1 MSEQKKKQAYQ
12 AMINALAEKAERRE
26 QEKLQEKKDNEK
38 YLQYIREKDA
48 QEKEIKVKKAEINA
62 AK

>member
-1 MSEQKKKQAYQ
+1 MSEFKKKQAYQ
-12 AMINALAEKAERRE
+12 AMINALAEKAEKRE
-26 QEKLQEKKDNEK
+26 QEKLLEKSENEK
-38 YLQYIREKDA
+38 YLQYIRDKDA

>member
-1 MSEQKKKQAYQ
+1 MSEFKKKQAYQ
-12 AMINALAEKAERRE
+12 AMINALEEKSERRV
-26 QEKLQEKKDNEK
+26 QEKILEKKENEK
-38 YLQYIREKDA
+38 YLQYIKDKDA